1 MMANTVPQEE
11 KSESRLAY
19 ERENPWIAE
28 GGSRWP
34 NAADAQRWAGSFGSI
49 WRDPNYKDN

>member
-1 MMANTVPQEE
+1 MADTVPQKE
-11 KSESRLAY
+11 KSESRIAY

-34 NAADAQRWAGSFGSI
+34 NAADAQRWAGSFGSV
-49 WRDPNYKDN
+49 WRDPNYKDS